1 MDMHLPFAADGA
13 AHDAGPDDAPAAA
26 DHRVA
31 ARLLEYTHGR
41 HVALAPH
48 ATLELVERPAV
59 VEVPGA
65 AYYACGL
72 MSWQGRRLPVVDL
85 CTLLRA
91 YPSEYQLPW
100 RYGLVV
106 AYQTAPRAPVQHGVL
121 VLPALPQTI
130 TVGDEA
136 QCELPTDSDL
146 WPLIALSCFR
156 HDGNPVPIIDCGRV
170 FGAPHH

>member
-1 MDMHLPFAADGA
+1 MHLPFAAEGA
-13 AHDAGPDDAPAAA
+13 AHKAGLDLAAPGRRA
-26 DHRVA
+26 A
-31 ARLLEYTHGR
+31 ARLIEYTHGH

-48 ATLELVERPAV
+48 ATIELIERPAL

-72 MSWQGRRLPVVDL
+72 MSWQGRQLPVVDL
-85 CTLLRA
+85 YSLLRA
-91 YPSEYQLPW
+91 YPNEFRRPW

-106 AYQTAPRAPVQHGVL
+106 AYQVAPRAPVQHGVL
-121 VLPALPQTI
+121 ALPGLPQT
-130 TVGDEA
+130 VEVDDEE

-146 WPLIALSCFR
+146 WPLIALSCSR

-170 FGAPHH
+170 FGAAHH